1 LRAPRLLAMTDDW
14 TRGLLP
20 LTLDG
25 LRAPQLSVITDPV
38 VPDGKDTDES
48 IFVIVSMASFRRRL
62 IRSLMACLS
71 WLGYAFSLSF
81 PALVAATKALRP
93 PSVKNNFL
101 WSTYAKNSRA
111 TWENQGS
118 EHDTVGSQWTSV
130 CIPCYNDE
138 ALAWVGVAVGLDY
151 TEMKF
156 YWMHLWMCIQR
167 KKRQNQLLTPDLH
180 HAPWQCIWDNQYC
193 HQCWTAWN
201 VAQMAASIVALC
213 WQYHLSCGGN

>member
-1 LRAPRLLAMTDDW
+1 MAMMLLVVTWLISDDAMALLLSVMRSACTGDGAGPLLGSVMRSACTGDGLRDPQSSAMRSAGDGLGAPQSSAMRSAGDGLGAPQSCVGAPLLSVMTAACAIDPLYCLRAPRLLAMTDDW

-101 WSTYAKNSRA
+101 
-111 TWENQGS
+111 
-118 EHDTVGSQWTSV
+118 
-130 CIPCYNDE
+130 
-138 ALAWVGVAVGLDY
+138 
-151 TEMKF
+151 
-156 YWMHLWMCIQR
+156 
-167 KKRQNQLLTPDLH
+167 
-180 HAPWQCIWDNQYC
+180 
-193 HQCWTAWN
+193 
-201 VAQMAASIVALC
+201 
-213 WQYHLSCGGN
+213 

>member
-1 LRAPRLLAMTDDW
+1 MAMMLLVVTWLISDDAMALLLSVMRSACTGDGAGPLLGSVMRSACTGDGLRDPQSSAMRSAGDGLGAPQSCVGAPLLSVMTAACAIDPLYCLRAPRLLAMTDDW

-101 WSTYAKNSRA
+101 
-111 TWENQGS
+111 
-118 EHDTVGSQWTSV
+118 
-130 CIPCYNDE
+130 
-138 ALAWVGVAVGLDY
+138 
-151 TEMKF
+151 
-156 YWMHLWMCIQR
+156 
-167 KKRQNQLLTPDLH
+167 
-180 HAPWQCIWDNQYC
+180 
-193 HQCWTAWN
+193 
-201 VAQMAASIVALC
+201 
-213 WQYHLSCGGN
+213 